1 LLVVEADHRG
11 RTELLLMGAVIRQAN
26 EADVSAIEELLR
38 DNALPLDGI
47 RDRLGTTL
55 VAADDARIIGT
66 AALEVFDDGALLRSV
81 AVAASRRSSGAGGR
95 LVQALL
101 GLAFERDLGAVYLL
115 TTTAEGYFPRFGFQ
129 RVSREVVPPGVRQ
142 SVEFTSACPASAAVM
157 RRDL

>member
-1 LLVVEADHRG
+1 
-11 RTELLLMGAVIRQAN
+11 MSAVIRQAN
-26 EADVSAIEELLR
+26 EADVSAIEALLR
-38 DNALPLDGI
+38 DNALPVDGV

-55 VAADDARIIGT
+55 VATEEGRVIGT

-81 AVAASRRSSGAGGR
+81 AVAAPRRSSGAGGR

-101 GLAFERDLGAVYLL
+101 ELLSERDLRAVYLL
-115 TTTAEGYFPRFGFQ
+115 TTTAEAYFPRFGFQ

>member
-1 LLVVEADHRG
+1 
-11 RTELLLMGAVIRQAN
+11 MSAVIRHAN
-26 EADVSAIEELLR
+26 EADVSAIEALLR
-38 DNALPLDGI
+38 DNALPIDGI
-47 RDRLGTTL
+47 RDRLRTTL
-55 VAADDARIIGT
+55 VATENGGVIGT

-81 AVAASRRSSGAGGR
+81 AVESSRRSSGAGGR

-101 GLAFERDLGAVYLL
+101 ELASERDLRTVHLL

>member
-1 LLVVEADHRG
+1 MS
-11 RTELLLMGAVIRQAN
+11 TVIRQAN
-26 EADVSAIEELLR
+26 EADVSAIEALLR
-38 DNALPLDGI
+38 DNALPVDGV

-55 VAADDARIIGT
+55 VATEEGRVIGT
-66 AALEVFDDGALLRSV
+66 AALEVFGDGALLRSV
-81 AVAASRRSSGAGGR
+81 AVAAPRRSSGAGGR

-101 GLAFERDLGAVYLL
+101 ELASERDLRAVYLL
-115 TTTAEGYFPRFGFQ
+115 TTTAEAYFPRFGFR